1 MNCPRSTLIV
11 STVAAMTLSLSQP
24 GSVRSD
30 TAADERP
37 SIVIIMAD
45 DMGFSDIGCYG
56 SEIRTP
62 NLDRLADGGLR
73 FTQFYNA
80 ARCCPTRA
88 ALLTGLYPHQAG
100 LGTMVGPSNHPG
112 YRGRLTERCVTI
124 AEVLR
129 TVGYQ
134 TLMSGKW
141 HVSHYNYT
149 NPEPTLHRE
158 SWPRQR
164 GFDRFFGTLAG
175 GGSYFTPVSLM
186 RDNEFIEPGEGFYYT
201 DAINDEAA
209 RFIDEA
215 DAGPLFLYV
224 AHVAPH
230 WPLHAL
236 PDDIARYEG
245 VYDVGWDALRAQRHA
260 RLIDAGLVSPDWP
273 LTPRDRRVPAWD
285 DAPNKAWEAH
295 RMAAYAAQIDSMDQG
310 IGRIVEALRR
320 TGRLD
325 NTLILFLSD
334 NGGCAEI
341 IQGVR
346 TRHGH
351 FPRGGT
357 RPDVF
362 PGGPD
367 TYASYGIG
375 WANASNTPFRLYKKW
390 AHEGGIAT
398 PLIAHWP
405 RRIADAGAIRHQ
417 VGHVIDLMATCV
429 AIAGAEYPETFGG
442 HDILPLEGKS
452 LVSAFD
458 NEPIEREAL
467 YWEHFGNRAVR
478 VGPWK
483 LAAEA
488 RGKWE
493 LYHLEDDRSEMNNLA
508 AERPE
513 LVKKLAA
520 MWDAWADRAFVRR

>member
-1 MNCPRSTLIV
+1 MEHHRLNRVLTS
-11 STVAAMTLSLSQP
+11 AAAACLMMGLP
-24 GSVRSD
+24 GWVLAQQ
-30 TAADERP
+30 AAAEKP
-37 SIVIIMAD
+37 SIVIVMAD

-62 NLDRLADGGLR
+62 NLDRLAEGGLR
-73 FTQFYNA
+73 FSQFYNA

-100 LGTMVGPSNHPG
+100 VGGMVGPSKRPG
-112 YRGRLTERCVTI
+112 YRGRLTDRCVTI

-129 TVGYQ
+129 TAGYQ

-141 HVSHYNYT
+141 HVTHYNYT

-175 GGSYFTPVSLM
+175 GGNYYVPPGLM
-186 RDNEFIEPGEGFYYT
+186 RDNEFIEADEGLYYT

-215 DAGPLFLYV
+215 EDGPLFLYV

-236 PDDIARYEG
+236 PDDIARYQG
-245 VYDVGWDALRAQRHA
+245 VYDIGWDALRAARHA
-260 RLIDAGLVSPDWP
+260 RLIDAGLVSAEWP

-285 DAPNKAWEAH
+285 DAPHKAWESH
-295 RMAAYAAQIDSMDQG
+295 RMAVYAAQIDRMDQG

-325 NTLILFLSD
+325 NTLLLFLAD

-341 IQGVR
+341 IQGTN
-346 TRHGH
+346 TRHGR

-357 RPDVF
+357 RPDVL
-362 PGGPD
+362 PGPPD

-390 AHEGGIAT
+390 AHEGGTAT

-405 RRIADAGAIRHQ
+405 RRITDPGAIRHQ

-429 AIAGAEYPETFGG
+429 DIAGAEYPKKFGG

-452 LVSAFD
+452 LVPAFEGKSID
-458 NEPIEREAL
+458 RDAL

-478 VGPWK
+478 TGPWK

-488 RGKWE
+488 KGKWE
-493 LYHLEDDRSEMNNLA
+493 LYHIETDRTELHDLA
-508 AERPE
+508 EEHPE
-513 LVKKLAA
+513 LVQKLAA
-520 MWDAWADRAFVRR
+520 LWDAWAERTFVKR